1 MKYTSSLFDSIKE
14 AISKKSNGGESS
26 FRDFLKLEIGK
37 TYIVRLVP
45 NIQNPE
51 RTFFHYFHHLW
62 NSVVTNELVSVL
74 CPATYGERCPIDEYR
89 SKVYRTQDKNEI
101 EKIKPIKRN
110 ENWLTNV
117 YVVKDP
123 TNPDNQG
130 QIKILRYGKQLDKV
144 ITDAISGDDSADF
157 GAKIFD
163 LSEKG
168 CNLRIKVET
177 NEGGYP
183 TYVSSKFT
191 NPAALEGSP
200 DTEELYKSIKPL
212 DTIFDHKSYDEISK
226 LMNIHFHGNT
236 EYDSPS
242 KKTSAQSS
250 GESDEDFE
258 VETYNTN
265 NVIEKN
271 KPSIPARPVKEDED
285 ESLSHDQRLQDIL
298 KDL

>member
-183 TYVSSKFT
+183 T
-191 NPAALEGSP
+191 
-200 DTEELYKSIKPL
+200 
-212 DTIFDHKSYDEISK
+212 
-226 LMNIHFHGNT
+226 
-236 EYDSPS
+236 
-242 KKTSAQSS
+242 
-250 GESDEDFE
+250 
-258 VETYNTN
+258 
-265 NVIEKN
+265 
-271 KPSIPARPVKEDED
+271 
-285 ESLSHDQRLQDIL
+285 
-298 KDL
+298 

>member
-45 NIQNPE
+45 NLQNPE

-89 SKVYRTQDKNEI
+89 SKIYRNQDKAEI
-101 EKIKPIKRN
+101 ERIKPIKRN
-110 ENWLTNV
+110 EDWLANV
-117 YVVKDP
+117 FVIKDP
-123 TNPDNQG
+123 TNLENQG
-130 QIKILRYGKQLDKV
+130 QVKILRFGKQLDKI
-144 ITDAISGDDSADF
+144 ITSAISGDDAEDL

-183 TYVSSKFT
+183 TYVASKFT
-191 NPAALEGSP
+191 SPSPLEGDP
-200 DTEELYKSIKPL
+200 DIDEIYNSIKSL
-212 DTIFDHKSYDEISK
+212 DTIFEHKNYDDIAK
-226 LMNIHFHGNT
+226 ALNVHFLGQT
-236 EYDSPS
+236 DQASTAS
-242 KKTSAQSS
+242 TKKADVQ
-250 GESDEDFE
+250 DEDDDFSSE
-258 VETYNTN
+258 TFSAPKKVETSHSAANISNT
-265 NVIEKN
+265 
-271 KPSIPARPVKEDED
+271 EDED
-285 ESLSHDQRLQDIL
+285 IHVDSRIKDIL